1 MRRLVVLVIG
11 VGLLGGAQ
19 FGDGEVRHSA
29 ASQAAVYADYF
40 GTNHPVLDLA
50 PAAANGGADLSG
62 SEAPVPAFPE
72 PATMML
78 FGLGLLGL
86 ASFKRRFK

>member
-1 MRRLVVLVIG
+1 MVIG
-11 VGLLGGAQ
+11 VCLLGGAQ
-19 FGDGEVRHSA
+19 FGEGEVRHSA

-40 GTNHPVLDLA
+40 GTNHPALDLS
-50 PAAANGGADLSG
+50 PAAPNGGADLSG
-62 SEAPVPAFPE
+62 PQNRIAAFPE